1 MTVMQYVTDGLAVL
15 GALYTLA
22 SVLGNVIPGKVGAA
36 LRKVALDLKEAEAA
50 ADGAAAAA
58 KDISKL

>member
-1 MTVMQYVTDGLAVL
+1 MTAMQYVTDGLAVL

-22 SVLGNVIPGKVGAA
+22 SVLGNVIPGKVGTA
-36 LRKVALDLKEAEAA
+36 LRKVALDLKEAEDAA
-50 ADGAAAAA
+50 TAA